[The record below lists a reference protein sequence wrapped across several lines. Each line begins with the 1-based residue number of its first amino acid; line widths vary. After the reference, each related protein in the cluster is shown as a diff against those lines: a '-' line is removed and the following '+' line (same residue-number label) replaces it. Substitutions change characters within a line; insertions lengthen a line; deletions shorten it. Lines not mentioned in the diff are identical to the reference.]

1 MKDIKFSVI
10 VVSLNEEDRIKKTI
24 QSVLSQ
30 TYENIEI
37 IVKDG
42 LSTDD
47 TVKNIPNDDRIK
59 IFTEKDTSVYDGMN
73 QAIKNVSGDYVMW
86 LNCGDLLYDDKV
98 LENVAEFF
106 NKNDINLNSVIYGD
120 YCKDGKI
127 YKQSPKIDKRYLLEA
142 GLCHQS
148 IFMGSNAV
156 KNFEKFD
163 TSLKICADYDSMVKA
178 FVNGANYYYIDIPV
192 CVYAGGGISET
203 GNAISQVK
211 AEGKII
217 RKKYFSFAY
226 NILYYL
232 IRIKKRILKLF

>member
-10 VVSLNEEDRIKKTI
+10 VVSLNEEERIGETI
-24 QSVLSQ
+24 QSILSQ
-30 TYENIEI
+30 SYKNFEI

-42 LSTDD
+42 CSTDD
-47 TVKNIPNDDRIK
+47 TIKNIPDDDKIK
-59 IFTEKDTSVYDGMN
+59 IFTQKDTSVYDGMN
-73 QAIKNVSGDYVMW
+73 QAMKHITGDYVMF
-86 LNCGDLLYDDKV
+86 LNCGDLLYDNMV
-98 LENVAEFF
+98 LKNVADFF
-106 NKNDINLNSVIYGD
+106 NKNNLNLNSVIYGD

-127 YKQSPKIDKRYLLEA
+127 YKQSPKIDKLYLLEA

-148 IFMGSNAV
+148 IFIGSNAV

-178 FVNGANYYYIDIPV
+178 LVNGARYCYIDMPV

-203 GNAISQVK
+203 GNAINQVK
-211 AEGKII
+211 MEGKII

-232 IRIKKRILKLF
+232 IKIKKRILKLV

>member
-1 MKDIKFSVI
+1 MKNIKFSVI
-10 VVSLNEEDRIKKTI
+10 VVSLNEEERIKKTI

-42 LSTDD
+42 CSTDD
-47 TVKNIPNDDRIK
+47 TVKNIPHDERIK

-73 QAIKNVSGDYVMW
+73 QALKHITGDYVMW

-106 NKNDINLNSVIYGD
+106 NKNDLNLNSVIYGD

-127 YKQSPKIDKRYLLEA
+127 HKQSPKIDKRYLLEA

-156 KNFEKFD
+156 RNLEEFD
-163 TSLKICADYDSMVKA
+163 TSLKICADYDSMVKT
-178 FVNGANYYYIDIPV
+178 FVNGAKYAYIDIPV

-203 GNAISQVK
+203 GNALSQVK
-211 AEGKII
+211 IEGKTI